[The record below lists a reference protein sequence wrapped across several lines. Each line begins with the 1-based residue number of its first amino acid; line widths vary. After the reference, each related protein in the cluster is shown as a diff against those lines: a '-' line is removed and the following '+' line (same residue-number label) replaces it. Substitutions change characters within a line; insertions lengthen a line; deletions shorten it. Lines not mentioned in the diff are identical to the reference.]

1 MIGAFKER
9 IRLTS
14 KVTGVARSEAGIV
27 VRTGDENHHFD
38 EVVFACHA
46 DQVLAMLEQPS
57 DDERRVLSHF
67 QFSGNRVVVHV
78 DVSHLPRRK
87 GAWAS
92 WNYRVTGHGAS
103 ESTLTYNMNILQRLQ
118 KKHTYL
124 VTLNQDVDPRQTIAE
139 FRYSHPVYSVPMIEA
154 QKEWQKISGAD
165 RLHYCGAY
173 WHNGFHEDGVRSGLR
188 VCSMLEGK

>member
-1 MIGAFKER
+1 LA
-9 IRLTS
+9 S
-14 KVTGVARSEAGIV
+14 KVTGVTRSEPGIV
-27 VRTGDENHHFD
+27 VRAGEENHQFD

-46 DQVLAMLEQPS
+46 DQALGLLEQPS
-57 DDERRVLSHF
+57 DDERRVLSQF
-67 QFSGNRVVVHV
+67 QFSENRVALHT
-78 DVSHLPRRK
+78 DVSQLPRRR

-92 WNYRVTGHGAS
+92 WNYRVTEHGAA

-124 VTLNQDVDPRQTIAE
+124 VTLNQEVGPHQTIAD
-139 FRYSHPVYSVPMIEA
+139 FRYSHPVYTVPMIEA
-154 QKEWQKISGAD
+154 QKEWQTISGAD